1 MSSKMFNIDASDQ
14 SSSIFQPSHK
24 NEMLAFH
31 ISASTMQVDI
41 FKMAG
46 HFPAVLEGYFWQN
59 LGTFSSHA
67 NGNKT
72 LYFWQHMRTFS
83 SGVSGNKTRYFWR
96 KVGMIF
102 VSVCSNNVMRW
113 DVWTFSSH
121 VNDNKTAYFWQN
133 TGTFSGHARG
143 NNTGNVWWGAWQLPA
158 VFLATE
164 PGMPKHDLSP
174 KPNKWVFVPKLC
186 QTLSTALWKHR
197 IENLTLN
204 HKCSGNW
211 VSMFFFLF
219 TAPLCWLVVFIFS

>member
-96 KVGMIF
+96 KLGWFLSVFVATTWWDEMFGHFQAMLMTTKLHIF
-102 VSVCSNNVMRW
+102 DRTLGPFQAMPGATTQEMFDEER
-113 DVWTFSSH
+113 
-121 VNDNKTAYFWQN
+121 DNFQLYFWRQNQVCQN
-133 TGTFSGHARG
+133 TI
-143 NNTGNVWWGAWQLPA
+143 
-158 VFLATE
+158 FL
-164 PGMPKHDLSP
+164 L
-174 KPNKWVFVPKLC
+174 
-186 QTLSTALWKHR
+186 
-197 IENLTLN
+197 NLTSEFLCLN
-204 HKCSGNW
+204 CAR
-211 VSMFFFLF
+211 L
-219 TAPLCWLVVFIFS
+219 